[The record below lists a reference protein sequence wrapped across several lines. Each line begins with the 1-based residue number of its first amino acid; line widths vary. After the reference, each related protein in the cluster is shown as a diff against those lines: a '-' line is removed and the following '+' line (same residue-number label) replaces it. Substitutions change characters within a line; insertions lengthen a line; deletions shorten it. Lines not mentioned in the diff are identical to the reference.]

1 MSEAKYQLR
10 KLRNFILKRGRELRT
25 IPPPEVDAGEEEVIE
40 DHVFAVSMRVDE
52 DRIIIR
58 EIDRMLKFKQS
69 GRKKKAA

>member
-25 IPPPEVDAGEEEVIE
+25 IPPPEVDAEEEEVIE

>member
-10 KLRNFILKRGRELRT
+10 MLRDFILKRGRRLQKWRPT
-25 IPPPEVDAGEEEVIE
+25 L
-40 DHVFAVSMRVDE
+40 AVSNDYIDDVKQAIKLRVDE

-69 GRKKKAA
+69 GRKKKSL